1 VEVRERSAEGNFALI
16 ATGATLLI
24 IYGSLYPFHF
34 RGIPNSGGPLRALL
48 KTWSGPFGR
57 GDVVSNVLLYLPYGF
72 FWVQALRRPSRIT
85 RIGCVVLSALAL
97 STGME
102 LLQYY
107 EPSRV
112 SGLSDVFSDTI
123 GAGMGAAAGLI
134 LYGRPFPWPAGTV
147 ERRPFVVLLISCWL
161 GYRLFPYV
169 PVIDLHKYWDAL
181 KPLVFSPVLPPLD
194 LYRHTVIWLAVAL
207 LIEAL
212 FGNVRSR
219 VALFVLVP
227 AVLFARVL
235 IVDAVLSPAEVAGG
249 VLGTLVWWFF
259 SRRRSRAVVIAA
271 LFVGVVAIEALEPFR
286 FSSVAHPF
294 GWIPFAAFMRGSVEV
309 NVRSFF
315 QKVFTYGMLT
325 WLVARAGYKLA
336 VAAGVSCGLVLCLR
350 LTQVFLPGR
359 SAEVTDPI
367 MLLLV
372 AGVMQAMG
380 ENPEHKG
387 VETRI

>member
-1 VEVRERSAEGNFALI
+1 
-16 ATGATLLI
+16 
-24 IYGSLYPFHF
+24 
-34 RGIPNSGGPLRALL
+34 
-48 KTWSGPFGR
+48 
-57 GDVVSNVLLYLPYGF
+57 
-72 FWVQALRRPSRIT
+72 
-85 RIGCVVLSALAL
+85 
-97 STGME
+97 
-102 LLQYY
+102 
-107 EPSRV
+107 
-112 SGLSDVFSDTI
+112 
-123 GAGMGAAAGLI
+123 
-134 LYGRPFPWPAGTV
+134 
-147 ERRPFVVLLISCWL
+147 
-161 GYRLFPYV
+161 
-169 PVIDLHKYWDAL
+169 
-181 KPLVFSPVLPPLD
+181 
-194 LYRHTVIWLAVAL
+194 
-207 LIEAL
+207 
-212 FGNVRSR
+212 
-219 VALFVLVP
+219 
-227 AVLFARVL
+227 VLFARVL